1 MAAVS
6 FSRITKAFINMSIL
20 TKDPHLSLE
29 QLVQH
34 EVLCLKPDYIA
45 EFLQRVSELSIEIS
59 TGIHV
64 LSKVFTGA
72 NFLIL
77 ILTCTFM

>member
-59 TGIHV
+59 TGTQ
-64 LSKVFTGA
+64 SRVFTGA
-72 NFLIL
+72 NFSIL
-77 ILTCTFM
+77 ILTCTCM